1 MRRRTLAASALCLL
15 LAACVHEQVVVLP
28 PPGTAWIDP
37 SSAVQ
42 LAAAA
47 PRDGVTGVFAMTVR
61 AVGRDERGVYLNSER
76 DYRDQRNLTVVL
88 TPDAAA
94 ELEGR
99 LGGPLE
105 QRLRGHAIQVSG
117 TARRT
122 KIVFFADGQATDKY
136 YYQTHV
142 RVMKAGQIR
151 PV

>member
-1 MRRRTLAASALCLL
+1 MRRRMLAASASCLL
-15 LAACVHEQVVVLP
+15 LAACLHERIVVLP
-28 PPGTAWIDP
+28 PGHAWIDP

-47 PRDGVTGVFAMTVR
+47 PRAGVSGVFAMPVR

-88 TPDAAA
+88 APDVAAQ
-94 ELEGR
+94 LEQR

-105 QRLRGHAIQVSG
+105 QRLRGRAIQVSG

-122 KIVFFADGQATDKY
+122 KIVFFADGRATDKY

-142 RVMKAGQIR
+142 RVAKAGQIR
-151 PV
+151 PI

>member
-1 MRRRTLAASALCLL
+1 MRHGTLAASALCLL

-28 PPGTAWIDP
+28 PGPAWIDP

-61 AVGRDERGVYLNSER
+61 GVGRDGHGVYLNSER

-88 TPDAAA
+88 SPDVAAQ
-94 ELEGR
+94 LEGK

-122 KIVFFADGQATDKY
+122 KIVFFADGRPTDKY

-142 RVMKAGQIR
+142 RVTKAGQIR
-151 PV
+151 PA

>member
-1 MRRRTLAASALCLL
+1 MHRRTLAASGLCLS
-15 LAACVHEQVVVLP
+15 LAACIHQQVVVVS
-28 PPGTAWIDP
+28 PGPAWIDP
-37 SSAVQ
+37 SRAVQ

-88 TPDAAA
+88 TPDVAAQ
-94 ELEGR
+94 LEGR

-142 RVMKAGQIR
+142 RVAKAGQIR

>member
-1 MRRRTLAASALCLL
+1 MHRRTLAASALCLL
-15 LAACVHEQVVVLP
+15 LAACVHEQMAVLP
-28 PPGTAWIDP
+28 PGPAWIDP
-37 SSAVQ
+37 SRAVQ

-88 TPDAAA
+88 TPDVAAQ
-94 ELEGR
+94 LEGR

>member
-1 MRRRTLAASALCLL
+1 MRRRTLAASALCLSL
-15 LAACVHEQVVVLP
+15 VACVHQQVVVLP
-28 PPGTAWIDP
+28 PGPAWIDP

-47 PRDGVTGVFAMTVR
+47 PRDGVSGVFAMTVR